1 MADPTLSTT
10 IFRRSILAAAATAA
24 TMPAVPALPAIAESG
39 PGSPDPDAALFR
51 RIAVAEHWRNQHA
64 RACRL
69 RDRLWQARM
78 ARTGALDL
86 PGVPPS
92 AVRKRHDTAGG
103 GLVGMRWSPVFWRYA
118 EAVRAAIAV
127 PAHTIRG
134 ARAKL
139 GLALIA
145 ARRGDARIYLYED
158 HDYMAAVLA
167 DLDRIAGRAGA
178 ACATLRPTAVVPG
191 RSPPGPAPRRAHV
204 PMPHPARGAGHPAIA
219 APRTGCR
226 PPCHCRRN
234 AAAPTP

>member
-1 MADPTLSTT
+1 MADPILSTT
-10 IFRRSILAAAATAA
+10 IFRRSILATATA
-24 TMPAVPALPAIAESG
+24 AVPALAAFPASGGSG
-39 PGSPDPDAALFR
+39 PGSPDSDAELFR

-78 ARTGALDL
+78 ARADDPFLS
-86 PGVPPS
+86 GVPTTIFK
-92 AVRKRHDTAGG
+92 KRRDAAGE

-118 EAVRAAIAV
+118 KAVRAAVAV

-158 HDYMAAVLA
+158 HDYMAAALA
-167 DLDRIAGRAGA
+167 DLDRIAGRSGA
-178 ACATLRPTAVVPG
+178 A
-191 RSPPGPAPRRAHV
+191 
-204 PMPHPARGAGHPAIA
+204 
-219 APRTGCR
+219 
-226 PPCHCRRN
+226 
-234 AAAPTP
+234 